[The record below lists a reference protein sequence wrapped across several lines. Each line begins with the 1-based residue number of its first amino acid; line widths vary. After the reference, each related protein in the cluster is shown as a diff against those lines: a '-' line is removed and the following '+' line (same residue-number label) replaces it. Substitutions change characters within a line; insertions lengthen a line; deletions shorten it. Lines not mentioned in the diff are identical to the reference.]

1 MSEYFS
7 HDYDAREDEKI
18 IDLMAE
24 LNWAG
29 YGQYW
34 GIIELLYKNNGKM
47 RTQYERIAFALNS
60 HPDSIKTIIENFDL
74 FKINNG
80 FFYSVSVNKRL
91 KKRKDKSDKARDSAY
106 KRWKKD
112 DANAMPPQCEGNA
125 KKESKG
131 KDSKV
136 KEIKEN
142 NIPAYEEFSEYALSK
157 KHNID
162 QSSLKLKYQSWIES
176 GWKDGNDNPIKNW
189 KSKLLNTIPYLKE
202 AVTKPGQGG
211 QYDYL

>member
-1 MSEYFS
+1 MAEYFS

-91 KKRKDKSDKARDSAY
+91 KKRKDKSDKARDNAY
-106 KRWKKD
+106 KRWNKE

-125 KKESKG
+125 KKESKE
-131 KDSKV
+131 S

-142 NIPAYEEFSEYALSK
+142 IYRSFDHLSITIDEFK
-157 KHNID
+157 KLEQFWRKETID
-162 QSSLKLKYQSWIES
+162 SILDRIENYKDNKKYKSLYLTA
-176 GWKDGNDNPIKNW
+176 KNW
-189 KSKLLNTIPYLKE
+189 IKDEPKRPKML
-202 AVTKPGQGG
+202 
-211 QYDYL
+211 